1 MTFNQITRKASLF
14 SFVAFSWA
22 LLGMPSGQAAVTDI
36 ANAPLFTS
44 SVSNVKSNIMFIFDD
59 SGSMDGE
66 DLPDDVPS
74 NSGKYAQKTYQC
86 NGVAF
91 NPAIT
96 YVVPIKAD
104 GTYYP
109 NASFTAAKDN
119 GFSTSN
125 TTISLNNNN
134 AYYFRY
140 SGSQPALQYSYDS
153 SSNLITTSTFYRE
166 CNSNVYSS
174 PGSSVFTQI
183 DVQTATAAVKQ
194 NYANWYTYYRKR
206 LLMMKSSV
214 GLAFATVDSKYRVG
228 FNVISNKSASGSKFL
243 DIKDFDSD
251 QKIAFYSAL
260 YGVTADSYTPLRG
273 ALSRAGQYF
282 AKKAPGQTVDPVQY
296 SCQKNFTILST
307 DGYWNTDT
315 ESTNSPKYGPY
326 QLDNTTAVG
335 QQDGD
340 AARPMYDGG
349 GVTYKSKTN
358 QLQSQSITA
367 ASETVISQLQ
377 KQTTTTQFAPTT
389 AHLEKQ
395 ISQWQATTSYL
406 QSRSR
411 TNNSAS
417 WGAWSTA
424 AIPSCTVKTSYP
436 KTECQYGRS
445 SISDVSTCAINVPTI
460 NNNTNNAN
468 YTITSAISACS
479 YRVQTAYT
487 PVDTC
492 VVNSTPNGSGQTS
505 QCQYGSPSTAS
516 SGSYTNTCTVSSS
529 ASVSAYSV
537 AVNTSACPTRTALTS
552 GYTDVTSGSCS
563 ATTTPD
569 VSGNTTQCQYNPVS
583 TVTAAGTCTATPP
596 SPSSPFTVL
605 TATQCNSAP
614 NILGAWTDATSCTTS
629 SSNNCR
635 YAGWTSSWQTVN
647 SCTKLD
653 PSSSPNYTV
662 GLATDCQVTSNG
674 GSTDSLA
681 DVAMYYYKTD
691 LRDSSLSN
699 CTGALNNSVCD
710 NNVAGGGRDIA
721 NHQHMTTFTLGLGNS
736 GTLTYD
742 SKYLSQSAGD
752 YFDIVQGTQDW
763 PVPNGKA
770 ANIDDLWHAA
780 VDGRGQFFSASEP
793 MALTAGLN
801 SALDAIKA
809 ITGAASAA
817 ATSSLQPVQGNNDIY
832 VAQFTSAKWV
842 GDVSSYK
849 ISPDTGAVSSTAT
862 WSAQAKLDVKTPDS
876 RTIYYPQ
883 SGALREFS
891 YTNLSATLKANF
903 DNFCS
908 KPGVGATSAPSQCSS
923 LNLQNNTIANVGLN
937 LVDYLRGTQTYSDDL
952 VYRSREHVMGDVIN
966 ASPLFVG
973 KPAFKYTENGYSSF
987 TSTST
992 RQSVIYAAAND
1003 GMLHAIDQATGN
1015 ELWAYIPSFVMP
1027 NLYKLADSNYANN
1040 HIFTVDGSPVMGD
1053 IFVTDKWKTILVG
1066 GLNSGGRG
1074 YYALDITDP
1083 AAPKLL
1089 WEYSEDDLGLTFG
1102 NPVITKKS
1110 DGTWVVLFSSGYN
1123 NVSPGD
1129 GNGHLYML
1137 NANTGA
1143 LLLKLD
1149 TNTTPGTATPAG
1161 TTTTPSGLGK
1171 INNYVES
1178 EINNTAKVVYGGD
1191 LLGNVWRFDINS
1203 LVLPYLSAMRLAEL
1217 KVSGKAQ
1224 PITTRPA
1231 LAEVTYNG
1239 AKYKV
1244 LYVGTGEYLGT
1255 SDLANTDKQTIYALK
1270 DTWSETGLGNVRTA
1284 TNPAMVVQTASAAT
1298 SLTQGNII
1306 TGTAN
1311 PVNWTTDMG
1320 WYMDFI
1326 SSGERVSVNPLLVL
1340 NSLYVG
1346 TNVPKTD
1353 ACTVGGT
1360 SWLYKLDIAKG
1371 SAIPGSTESAV
1382 AVSLG
1387 NVLIMGMTN
1396 VQLTTGYVA
1405 TIVTR
1410 SDGTLDTVGGA
1421 QPSSTGERRRTSWRM
1436 LK

>member
-14 SFVAFSWA
+14 SFVLFSWA

-74 NSGKYAQKTYQC
+74 NNNNSTKYAQKTYQC

-96 YVVPIKAD
+96 YMVPIKAN

-109 NASFTAAKDN
+109 NSSFTAAERN
-119 GFSTSN
+119 GYSTGD
-125 TTISLNNNN
+125 TTSLDTSST
-134 AYYFRY
+134 YYYRY
-140 SGSQPALQYSYDS
+140 TGSQPALQYSYDS
-153 SSNLITTSTFYRE
+153 SSNLITSSTFYRE
-166 CNSNVYSS
+166 CNSSVDSS
-174 PGSSVFTQI
+174 PGSSVFTKI
-183 DVQTATAAVKQ
+183 DVRTATAAVKQ
-194 NYANWYTYYRKR
+194 NYANWYSYYRKR

-228 FNVISNKSASGSKFL
+228 FNVISNQSASGSKFL
-243 DIKDFDSD
+243 DIKDFDAD
-251 QKIAFYSAL
+251 QKVAFYSKL
-260 YGVTADSYTPLRG
+260 YGTSAGNSTPLRG

-282 AKKAPGQTVDPVQY
+282 AKKATGQTVDPVQY

-307 DGYWNTDT
+307 DGYWNTGD
-315 ESTNSPKYGPY
+315 ESTSSPKYGPY
-326 QLDNTTAVG
+326 QLDNSTAVG

-349 GVTYKSKTN
+349 GTTIKSKTN
-358 QLQSQSITA
+358 QLQSQNMTA
-367 ASETVISQLQ
+367 ASETVISKLQ
-377 KQTTTTQFAPTT
+377 MQTTTTQFRTT
-389 AHLEKQ
+389 TSHLQQKITQ
-395 ISQWQATTSYL
+395 LRARISYL
-406 QSRSR
+406 QSS
-411 TNNSAS
+411 TNNSD
-417 WGAWSTA
+417 WQTT
-424 AIPSCTVKTSYP
+424 PSCTRRTSNP
-436 KTECQYGRS
+436 KNYCQYAESSTVNLNATACVATNAPNTSSASNGTVYNVASYVTDCRSNNISNWVNVDSCTPSSGFNSDGQQIECQYQDSNS
-445 SISDVSTCAINVPTI
+445 STTST
-460 NNNTNNAN
+460 
-468 YTITSAISACS
+468 
-479 YRVQTAYT
+479 
-487 PVDTC
+487 
-492 VVNSTPNGSGQTS
+492 
-505 QCQYGSPSTAS
+505 
-516 SGSYTNTCTVSSS
+516 TNTCTVTPN
-529 ASVSAYSV
+529 ASTFPLASI
-537 AVNTSACPTRTALTS
+537 TSACTARTALIS
-552 GYTDVTSGSCS
+552 GFTDVTAGTCTFNPIPDDSGK
-563 ATTTPD
+563 
-569 VSGNTTQCQYNPVS
+569 TTQCRYNPVS
-583 TVTAAGTCTATPP
+583 TVTAAGTCNPTDP
-596 SPSSPFTVL
+596 SAITSYSAL
-605 TATQCNSAP
+605 TATQCNSASD
-614 NILGAWTDATSCTTS
+614 ILGAWTDATSCSTS
-629 SSNNCR
+629 TSNCR

-647 SCTKLD
+647 ACTKLD
-653 PSSSPNYTV
+653 PSTSSPYTV
-662 GLATDCQVTSNG
+662 GIATDCQSTTNG

-849 ISPDTGAVSSTAT
+849 ITPDTGAVSSTAT

-883 SGALREFS
+883 SGALREFI
-891 YTNLSATLKANF
+891 YTNLSDTLKGSF
-903 DNFCS
+903 DNFCN
-908 KPGVGATSAPSQCSS
+908 KPGVGATSTPSQCSS

-937 LVDYLRGTQTYSDDL
+937 LVNYLRGTQTYSDDL

-973 KPAFKYTENGYSSF
+973 KPAFKYTENGYGSF
-987 TSTST
+987 INTSPA
-992 RQSVIYAAAND
+992 RASVVYAAAND

-1027 NLYKLADSNYANN
+1027 NLYKLADTNYANN

-1089 WEYSEDDLGLTFG
+1089 WEYSETDLGLTFG

-1149 TNTTPGTATPAG
+1149 TNTTPGTATPVG

-1178 EINNTAKVVYGGD
+1178 EVNNTAKVVYGGD

-1203 LVLPYLSAMRLAEL
+1203 VVLPYLSAMRLAEL

-1284 TNPAMVVQTASAAT
+1284 TNPAMVVQTASAAS

-1326 SSGERVSVNPLLVL
+1326 SSGERISVNPLLVL

-1371 SAIPGSTESAV
+1371 SAIAGSTESAV

-1396 VQLTTGYVA
+1396 VQLTTGYVS

-1421 QPSSTGERRRTSWRM
+1421 QPSTTGERRRTSWRM